1 MSTLMTGN
9 SRQQWMSIDNM
20 STISKRSVL
29 PALGVHM
36 IHQSSIRFYTTPT
49 QQTESAPATID
60 SSVATAPITSPDV
73 TANVADVVSNA
84 PTSEAIT
91 AAAAQIGDF
100 KAMGL
105 CNYTPVGAL
114 EAALEAIHVSTGLPW
129 WAAIA
134 AATVAI
140 RICMIPLNIKV
151 QRNNARVSNI
161 NPDLQRIMNNVSE
174 AKKAGDQVAIAKYSQ
189 QAQQLFKDN
198 GCHPAKSLLL
208 PVVQAPVMI
217 SFFMALRA
225 MAELPVPGFLDGGL
239 AWFTDLS
246 VKDPYYI
253 LPILSS
259 AGMLAILETGSE
271 TGAANPQAAGM
282 KNFFRGMTVLMI
294 PFTAWMPSVSLPFIG
309 FSLRWMEIFDSQ
321 KKIFFF
327 HCSPFS
333 YTGSPTTCS
342 VWVSFWRS
350 RHHLSEVHLIFHS
363 SLSLQPSCRR
373 TARVLYKLSRNRQL
387 HIKRLKKSELF
398 ANDSKL
404 LLWPDVPTS
413 VAFR

>member
-9 SRQQWMSIDNM
+9 SRQQWMSKDNM

-49 QQTESAPATID
+49 EQTESVPVTID

-140 RICMIPLNIKV
+140 RVCMIPLNIKV

-174 AKKAGDQVAIAKYSQ
+174 AKKAGDQLAIAKYSQ

-198 GCHPAKSLLL
+198 GCHPARSLLL

-294 PFTAWMPSVSLPFIG
+294 PFTAWMPSVSLPFIR
-309 FSLRWMEIFDSQ
+309 L
-321 KKIFFF
+321 
-327 HCSPFS
+327 
-333 YTGSPTTCS
+333 
-342 VWVSFWRS
+342 
-350 RHHLSEVHLIFHS
+350 
-363 SLSLQPSCRR
+363 
-373 TARVLYKLSRNRQL
+373 L
-387 HIKRLKKSELF
+387 HTDGNF
-398 ANDSKL
+398 
-404 LLWPDVPTS
+404 
-413 VAFR
+413 

>member
-1 MSTLMTGN
+1 
-9 SRQQWMSIDNM
+9 
-20 STISKRSVL
+20 
-29 PALGVHM
+29 M
-36 IHQSSIRFYTTPT
+36 INQSSIRLYTTPT
-49 QQTESAPATID
+49 EKAKIEPVAVD
-60 SSVATAPITSPDV
+60 SSVTTTPISTPDV
-73 TANVADVVSNA
+73 TSNVADVVSNA

-129 WAAIA
+129 WVAIA
-134 AATVAI
+134 ATTVAI
-140 RICMIPLNIKV
+140 RIAMIPLNIKV

-161 NPDLQRIMNNVSE
+161 NPDLQRIMNNVNE
-174 AKKAGDQVAIAKYSQ
+174 AKKAGDQMAIAKYSQ

-198 GCHPAKSLLL
+198 DCHPAKSLLL
-208 PVVQAPVMI
+208 PLVQAPVMI

-225 MAELPVPGFLDGGL
+225 MAELPVPGFLDGGF

-253 LPILSS
+253 LPVLSS

-294 PFTAWMPSVSLPFIG
+294 PFTAWMPSSVFVYWVTNNI
-309 FSLRWMEIFDSQ
+309 FSLGQFMALKAPSVRSALNIPKLVKPAAELQ
-321 KKIFFF
+321 KNSKGFMQTFKDQTA
-327 HCSPFS
+327 S
-333 YTGSPTTCS
+333 YQKGEKERI
-342 VWVSFWRS
+342 VRE
-350 RHHLSEVHLIFHS
+350 R
-363 SLSLQPSCRR
+363 QQAAAMARR
-373 TARVLYKLSRNRQL
+373 AS
-387 HIKRLKKSELF
+387 KRRF
-398 ANDSKL
+398 
-404 LLWPDVPTS
+404 
-413 VAFR
+413 

>member
-1 MSTLMTGN
+1 MLAATARAALRQNSRMPLHSDLVAPIRSRQMSTLMTG
-9 SRQQWMSIDNM
+9 RQQWISRDNM
-20 STISKRSVL
+20 SHVTKRTVL
-29 PALGVHM
+29 PALGVL
-36 IHQSSIRFYTTPT
+36 HQSSIRFYTTPT
-49 QQTESAPATID
+49 EQTVNAPVSID
-60 SSVATAPITSPDV
+60 SSAVTPVVSPEA
-73 TANVADVVSNA
+73 TANVAEVVSNA

-91 AAAAQIGDF
+91 AAAAQMGDF

-174 AKKAGDQVAIAKYSQ
+174 AKKAGDQMAIAKYSQ

-217 SFFMALRA
+217 SFFMALRG

-253 LPILSS
+253 LPVLSS

-294 PFTAWMPSVSLPFIG
+294 PFTAWMPSSVFVYWVTNNM
-309 FSLRWMEIFDSQ
+309 FSLGQFLALKAPAVRSALNIPQLVKPAAELQ
-321 KKIFFF
+321 KNSKGFVQTFKEQTA
-327 HCSPFS
+327 S
-333 YTGSPTTCS
+333 YQKTEKERI
-342 VWVSFWRS
+342 VRERQQAAAMARRS
-350 RHHLSEVHLIFHS
+350 SK
-363 SLSLQPSCRR
+363 RR
-373 TARVLYKLSRNRQL
+373 
-387 HIKRLKKSELF
+387 F
-398 ANDSKL
+398 
-404 LLWPDVPTS
+404 
-413 VAFR
+413 

>member
-1 MSTLMTGN
+1 MSTLLTGK
-9 SRQQWMSIDNM
+9 SRQQWMMVDYM
-20 STISKRSVL
+20 SQVSKRSVL
-29 PALGVHM
+29 PALGVPM
-36 IHQSSIRFYTTPT
+36 INQSSIRSYTTPT
-49 QQTESAPATID
+49 EKAKIEPVAVD
-60 SSVATAPITSPDV
+60 SSVTTTPISTPDV
-73 TANVADVVSNA
+73 TSNVADVVSNA

-129 WAAIA
+129 WVAIA
-134 AATVAI
+134 ATTVAI
-140 RICMIPLNIKV
+140 RIAMIPLNIKV

-161 NPDLQRIMNNVSE
+161 NPDLQRIMNNVNE
-174 AKKAGDQVAIAKYSQ
+174 AKKAGDQMAIAKYSQ

-198 GCHPAKSLLL
+198 DCHPAKSLLL
-208 PVVQAPVMI
+208 PLVQAPVMI

-225 MAELPVPGFLDGGL
+225 MAELPVPGFLDGGF

-253 LPILSS
+253 LPVLSS

-294 PFTAWMPSVSLPFIG
+294 PFTAWMPSVSG
-309 FSLRWMEIFDSQ
+309 NFSFQVLDAMKFLTHER
-321 KKIFFF
+321 KKNFY
-327 HCSPFS
+327 S
-333 YTGSPTTCS
+333 TT
-342 VWVSFWRS
+342 VRFRILD
-350 RHHLSEVHLIFHS
+350 HQQY
-363 SLSLQPSCRR
+363 LQFRPVYGTQSTICPQR
-373 TARVLYKLSRNRQL
+373 T
-387 HIKRLKKSELF
+387 
-398 ANDSKL
+398 
-404 LLWPDVPTS
+404 
-413 VAFR
+413 

>member
-36 IHQSSIRFYTTPT
+36 IHQSSTRFYTTPT
-49 QQTESAPATID
+49 EQAENAPVAVD

-140 RICMIPLNIKV
+140 RVCMIPLNIKV

-174 AKKAGDQVAIAKYSQ
+174 AKKAGDQLAIAKYSQ

-198 GCHPAKSLLL
+198 ECHPAKSLLL
-208 PVVQAPVMI
+208 PLVQAPVMI

-253 LPILSS
+253 LPVLSS

-294 PFTAWMPSVSLPFIG
+294 PFTAWMPSVSLPSIIR
-309 FSLRWMEIFDSQ
+309 LR
-321 KKIFFF
+321 
-327 HCSPFS
+327 S
-333 YTGSPTTCS
+333 YHDGN
-342 VWVSFWRS
+342 F
-350 RHHLSEVHLIFHS
+350 
-363 SLSLQPSCRR
+363 
-373 TARVLYKLSRNRQL
+373 
-387 HIKRLKKSELF
+387 
-398 ANDSKL
+398 
-404 LLWPDVPTS
+404 
-413 VAFR
+413 